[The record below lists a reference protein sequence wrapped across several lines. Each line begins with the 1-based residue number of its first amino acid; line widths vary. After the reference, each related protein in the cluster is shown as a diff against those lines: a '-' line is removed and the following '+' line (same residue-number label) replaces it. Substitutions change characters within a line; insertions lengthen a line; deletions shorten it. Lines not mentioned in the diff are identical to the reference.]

1 MRHRKRRYKIG
12 TGIDHR
18 KSLLRNLAIQLIT
31 HHQIT
36 TTLTKA
42 KALRPF
48 FDKLVTL
55 AKKNTLHSHRLLVAR
70 LGNNKTAASNLIH
83 KIIPKL
89 SNRQSGYTTL
99 KRLTVRSGDAALQAK
114 VSILFDDQKSQPQQ
128 PKTTTSTKKTTSK
141 KTQTPSKKTTRTTS
155 KSKTLTN
162 NSKTKKTTTKKVTK
176 SKSTTK

>member
-18 KSLLRNLAIQLIT
+18 KALLRNLAAQLIT

-42 KALRPF
+42 KALRSF

-55 AKKNTLHSHRLLVAR
+55 AKKNTLHSHRLLIAR

-89 SNRQSGYTTL
+89 QTRQSGYTTL
-99 KRLTVRSGDAALQAK
+99 KRLTLRSGDAALQAK
-114 VSILFDDQKSQPQQ
+114 VSILFDPQPQ
-128 PKTTTSTKKTTSK
+128 SKTTSK
-141 KTQTPSKKTTRTTS
+141 KTTSTKTQTTSKKTTKTS
-155 KSKTLTN
+155 SKTSTN

-176 SKSTTK
+176 SKTTTK